1 MSVKKVLAHTLIASA
16 VLASPLI
23 PAIEWEAEAKAV
35 QKQTIQKTNWS
46 VDGTVV
52 SISATT
58 VSGGNWIVS
67 APEIAKLL
75 GATYSYDKKTKIY
88 KLTKKGTVV
97 QVKAN
102 EKVAVINGKKVTMN
116 VAPKTVNNVLYVP
129 AVAIVQAFGGQL
141 QTNASPILLSTNGNV
156 QTKKVAV
163 SVDGQA
169 TSLNAIVMGQKTLY
183 SLSDIAKVFGVAMN
197 VDGKTKSITLSG
209 KGKKANLLL
218 HQQGSSVVKV
228 NGNFYAD
235 LHGVIT
241 KLGGEIENGNPLF
254 IATNGFLKGTNFNP
268 QWLSNE
274 YMIVTNENDEP
285 VSKIIH
291 VPSRKVI
298 ATITSGDL
306 ALSPDKKRGTYVDDN
321 GQLFIVDLAT
331 RKAMPIGTDD
341 DVKVELTWSPDGS
354 TIYFFKGNNSDVIA
368 SINVQTGQITKIVDD
383 KVKYKSDLR
392 LSDDGTKL
400 MYTAAKEAKANYTD
414 DSKTEIDTIDT
425 TGTEPQLY
433 IVDLTTADKKPTA
446 VTTDTNNK
454 TFSFFAGDIIVYLS
468 ANPDDE
474 TALPVLKAIVAGAEK
489 NMSTNMNIT
498 YVATKGNVVF
508 VLVEEKNGSY
518 SIYRATAPQT
528 QWTRVFN
535 TKTPITAITPSPFSH
550 DMAVTIPTDEG
561 EKIAIIMNNK
571 LIDITK

>member
-23 PAIEWEAEAKAV
+23 PAIEWKAEAKAV

-46 VDGTVV
+46 VNGTVV

-67 APEIAKLL
+67 APEITKLL
-75 GATYSYDKKTKIY
+75 GATYSYDKKTKMY

-102 EKVAVINGKKVTMN
+102 DKVAIINGKKVTMN
-116 VAPKTVNNVLYVP
+116 VVPKMVNNVLYVP
-129 AVAIVQAFGGQL
+129 AVTIVQAFGGQL

-163 SVDGQA
+163 SVNGQA
-169 TSLNAIVMGQKTLY
+169 TQLNAIAMGQKTLY
-183 SLSDIAKVFGVAMN
+183 SLADIAKAFGVAMN
-197 VDGKTKSITLSG
+197 VDGKTKLITLSG
-209 KGKKANLLL
+209 KGKKATLLL

-235 LHGVIT
+235 LHRVVT
-241 KLGGEIENGNPLF
+241 KLGGEIEHGSSLF

-274 YMIVTNENDEP
+274 YMIVTNENNEP
-285 VSKIIH
+285 VSKIVH

-306 ALSPDKKRGTYVDDN
+306 ALSPDKKKGAYVDDN

-331 RKAMPIGTDD
+331 KKAMPVGTDD
-341 DVKVELTWSPDGS
+341 DIKVELTWSPDGS
-354 TIYFFKGNNSDVIA
+354 TIYFFKGSSSDIIA
-368 SINVQTGQITKIVDD
+368 SINVQTGAITEIVND

-392 LSDDGTKL
+392 LSDDGKKII
-400 MYTAAKEAKANYTD
+400 YTAAKEATANYTD

-433 IVDLTTADKKPTA
+433 IVDLTTVDKKPIA

-454 TFSFFAGDIIVYLS
+454 TFSSFAGDTIVYLS

-474 TALPVLKAIVAGAEK
+474 SALPVLKAIVAGTER
-489 NMSTNMNIT
+489 NMATNMNIT
-498 YVATKGNVVF
+498 YVATKGNIVF

-518 SIYRATAPQT
+518 SIYRATAPQA
-528 QWTRVFN
+528 QWTRIFN
-535 TKTPITAITPSPFSH
+535 TKTTITSISPSPFSNSI
-550 DMAVTIPTDEG
+550 AVTIPTNEG
-561 EKIAIIMNNK
+561 EKVAVIMNNQ

>member
-23 PAIEWEAEAKAV
+23 PATEWKAEAKAV

-46 VDGTVV
+46 VNGTVV

-58 VSGGNWIVS
+58 VSGGNWIVA

-75 GATYSYDKKTKIY
+75 GATYSHDKKTKMY

-97 QVKAN
+97 QVKPN
-102 EKVAVINGKKVTMN
+102 DKVAVINGKKVTMN

-129 AVAIVQAFGGQL
+129 AVTIVQAFGGQL

-156 QTKKVAV
+156 QTKKVTVA
-163 SVDGQA
+163 VDGQP
-169 TSLNAIVMGQKTLY
+169 TQLNAIAMGQKTLY
-183 SLSDIAKVFGVAMN
+183 SLSDIAKALGVAMN
-197 VDGKTKSITLSG
+197 VDGKTKSITLSI
-209 KGKKANLLL
+209 KSKKATLLL
-218 HQQGSSVVKV
+218 QQGSSVVKV

-235 LHGVIT
+235 LHGVVT
-241 KLGGEIENGNPLF
+241 KLGGEIEHGNPLF

-285 VSKIIH
+285 VSKIVH

-298 ATITSGDL
+298 ATIASGDL
-306 ALSPDKKRGTYVDDN
+306 ALSPDKKKGAYVDDN

-331 RKAMPIGTDD
+331 KKTMPVGTDED
-341 DVKVELTWSPDGS
+341 IKAELTWSPDS
-354 TIYFFKGNNSDVIA
+354 SLIYFFKGSSSDIIA
-368 SINVQTGQITKIVDD
+368 SINVQTGAMTEIVND

-392 LSDDGTKL
+392 LSADGKKII
-400 MYTAAKEAKANYTD
+400 YTAAKEAKANYTD

-433 IVDLTTADKKPTA
+433 VVDLTTADKKPTA

-454 TFSFFAGDIIVYLS
+454 TFSSFAGDTIVYLS

-474 TALPVLKAIVAGAEK
+474 NTLPVLKAIVAGTEK
-489 NMSTNMNIT
+489 NMATNMNIT
-498 YVATKGNVVF
+498 YVATKGNIVF

-518 SIYRATAPQT
+518 SIYRATVPQA
-528 QWTRVFN
+528 QWTRIFN
-535 TKTPITAITPSPFSH
+535 TKTTITSISPSPFSN
-550 DMAVTIPTDEG
+550 DIAVTIPTDEG
-561 EKIAIIMNNK
+561 EKIAVIINNR

>member
-23 PAIEWEAEAKAV
+23 PTTEWKAEAKAV

-46 VDGTVV
+46 VNGTVV

-58 VSGGNWIVS
+58 VSGGNWIVA

-75 GATYSYDKKTKIY
+75 GATYSHDKKTKMY

-102 EKVAVINGKKVTMN
+102 DKVAVINGKKVTMN

-129 AVAIVQAFGGQL
+129 AVTIVQAFGGQL

-156 QTKKVAV
+156 QTKKVTVA
-163 SVDGQA
+163 VDGQP
-169 TSLNAIVMGQKTLY
+169 TQLNAIAMGQKTLY
-183 SLSDIAKVFGVAMN
+183 SLSDIAKAFGVAMN

-209 KGKKANLLL
+209 KSKKATLLL

-235 LHGVIT
+235 LHVVT
-241 KLGGEIENGNPLF
+241 KLGGEIEHGSPLF

-274 YMIVTNENDEP
+274 YVIVTNENDEP
-285 VSKIIH
+285 VSKIVH

-298 ATITSGDL
+298 ATIASGDL
-306 ALSPDKKRGTYVDDN
+306 ALSPDKKKGAYVDDN

-331 RKAMPIGTDD
+331 RKAMPVGTDD
-341 DVKVELTWSPDGS
+341 DIKVELTWSPDGS
-354 TIYFFKGNNSDVIA
+354 FIYFFKGSSSDIIA
-368 SINVQTGQITKIVDD
+368 SINVQTGAITEIVND

-392 LSDDGTKL
+392 LSADGKKL
-400 MYTAAKEAKANYTD
+400 YTR
-414 DSKTEIDTIDT
+414 
-425 TGTEPQLY
+425 PQ
-433 IVDLTTADKKPTA
+433 KKQ
-446 VTTDTNNK
+446 
-454 TFSFFAGDIIVYLS
+454 
-468 ANPDDE
+468 
-474 TALPVLKAIVAGAEK
+474 
-489 NMSTNMNIT
+489 
-498 YVATKGNVVF
+498 
-508 VLVEEKNGSY
+508 
-518 SIYRATAPQT
+518 RQ
-528 QWTRVFN
+528 
-535 TKTPITAITPSPFSH
+535 
-550 DMAVTIPTDEG
+550 TIPMIR
-561 EKIAIIMNNK
+561 KQK
-571 LIDITK
+571 LIQSIQRAQNHNYMLLI